1 MPIRLLPMPANLPAP
16 DASLDALLALAGRDT
31 PVRTASQAKTG
42 WAGLVRDVARSGA
55 AIVTH
60 HNRPEVVLL
69 DPAAYADLL
78 RRAQERDPLAVLT
91 ADFDRRL
98 AALHTPAG
106 GAALK
111 RVAAAGIGPRTRRA
125 RKTATR

>member
-1 MPIRLLPMPANLPAP
+1 MTAGAVKRPHVLSSRVETSAIHRAAR
-16 DASLDALLALAGRDT
+16 SVCEALQAAGH
-31 PVRTASQAKTG
+31 QAQYVG
-42 WAGLVRDVARSGA
+42 GAVRD
-55 AIVTH
+55 
-60 HNRPEVVLL
+60 VLL

-78 RRAQERDPLAVLT
+78 RRAQGRDPLAVLT